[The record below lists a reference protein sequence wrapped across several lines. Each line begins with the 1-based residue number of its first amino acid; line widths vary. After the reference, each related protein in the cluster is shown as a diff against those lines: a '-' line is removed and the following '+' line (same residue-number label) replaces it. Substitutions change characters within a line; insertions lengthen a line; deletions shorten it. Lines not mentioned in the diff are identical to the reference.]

1 MTFFNYSVPPL
12 RRKQLNMDVQEL
24 EGLWQV
30 QFPQGKDRFYSKFY
44 TCLDRACLLWSL
56 LLIPMFGTA
65 QFFPVS
71 WMLQAALWSVL
82 GLVGTAAM
90 VSMTYSWVKIER
102 LTWVLYGW
110 VILMLLGLVLTDL
123 GIFLGWGKVLANLC
137 PLWLGI
143 CGIGYLGTGFAVR
156 SRAILAASLFHL
168 AAILILPYIGGWSF
182 LFTGAVM
189 VFSLLVLA
197 ELQWD
202 MQHPIN
208 SPIAAFKSEKTP
220 NPTVTNLN
228 HYLTVSRF

>member
-30 QFPQGKDRFYSKFY
+30 QFSLGKDRFYSKFY
-44 TCLDRACLLWSL
+44 TCLDRTCLLWSL

-71 WMLQAALWSVL
+71 WMLQAGLWSL
-82 GLVGTAAM
+82 LCLLGTAAM
-90 VSMTYSWVKIER
+90 VSMTYSWVKIKR

-123 GIFLGWGKVLANLC
+123 GIFLGGQQVLANLC

-143 CGIGYLGTGFAVR
+143 SGIGYLGTGFAVR
-156 SRAILAASLFHL
+156 SRALLAASFFHL
-168 AAILILPYIGGWSF
+168 SGFLILPYTGGWSF
-182 LFTGAVM
+182 LFTEAVM

-202 MQHPIN
+202 MRHSIN
-208 SPIAAFKSEKTP
+208 YAALTP
-220 NPTVTNLN
+220 Q
-228 HYLTVSRF
+228 

>member
-1 MTFFNYSVPPL
+1 MTFFNYSVPLL
-12 RRKQLNMDVQEL
+12 RRKPLNIEVQDL

-30 QFPQGKDRFYSKFY
+30 QFPLGKDRFYSKFY

-71 WMLQAALWSVL
+71 WMVQAGLWSLLSL
-82 GLVGTAAM
+82 GGTAAM
-90 VSMTYSWVKIER
+90 VSMTYSWVKREGM
-102 LTWVLYGW
+102 TWVLYGW
-110 VILMLLGLVLTDL
+110 VILMLLGFLLTDL
-123 GIFLGWGKVLANLC
+123 GIFLGWEKVLPNLC

-143 CGIGYLGTGFAVR
+143 SGIGYLGTGFAVR
-156 SRAILAASLFHL
+156 SRALLTTSFFHL
-168 AAILILPYIGGWSF
+168 SAILILPYTSGWSF

-202 MQHPIN
+202 MRHPIN
-208 SPIAAFKSEKTP
+208 YATLTP
-220 NPTVTNLN
+220 E
-228 HYLTVSRF
+228 

>member
-1 MTFFNYSVPPL
+1 MTFFNYSVPLL
-12 RRKQLNMDVQEL
+12 RRKQLTIEVQDL

-30 QFPQGKDRFYSKFY
+30 QFSLGKERFYSKFY

-71 WMLQAALWSVL
+71 WMLQAGLWSVL
-82 GLVGTAAM
+82 SLVGTAAM

-110 VILMLLGLVLTDL
+110 VILMLLGLVLTDF
-123 GIFLGWGKVLANLC
+123 GIFLGWEKVLPNLC

-143 CGIGYLGTGFAVR
+143 SGIGYLGTGFAGR
-156 SRAILAASLFHL
+156 SRALLATTFFHL
-168 AAILILPYIGGWSF
+168 SGILILPYTSGWSF
-182 LFTGAVM
+182 LFTGAGM

-202 MQHPIN
+202 MRHPIN
-208 SPIAAFKSEKTP
+208 YPTLTP
-220 NPTVTNLN
+220 E
-228 HYLTVSRF
+228 

>member
-12 RRKQLNMDVQEL
+12 RRKQLKLDVQDL
-24 EGLWQV
+24 EGVWHV
-30 QFPQGKDRFYSKFY
+30 HFPLGKDRSYSTFY
-44 TCLDRACLLWSL
+44 TCLDRACLMWSL

-65 QFFPVS
+65 QFFPVN
-71 WMLQAALWSVL
+71 WMLQAGLWSAL
-82 GLVGTAAM
+82 SLAGTVSM
-90 VSMTYSWVKIER
+90 VSSTYCWVKKER

-110 VILMLLGLVLTDL
+110 VILMLLGLLLTDL

-137 PLWLGI
+137 PLWLGLS
-143 CGIGYLGTGFAVR
+143 GIGYFWTGLAVR
-156 SRAILAASLFHL
+156 SRALLAASFFHL
-168 AAILILPYIGGWSF
+168 LGIVILPYTSGWSF

-208 SPIAAFKSEKTP
+208 YAPLTP
-220 NPTVTNLN
+220 KQQHLEPEQHRIRQLST
-228 HYLTVSRF
+228 

>member
-12 RRKQLNMDVQEL
+12 RRKQLNMDVQES

-90 VSMTYSWVKIER
+90 VSMTYSWVKVER

-208 SPIAAFKSEKTP
+208 YAALTP
-220 NPTVTNLN
+220 Q
-228 HYLTVSRF
+228 

>member
-1 MTFFNYSVPPL
+1 MTFFNYSIPLL

-24 EGLWQV
+24 EGLLQV
-30 QFPQGKDRFYSKFY
+30 QFPLGKDRFYSKFY

-71 WMLQAALWSVL
+71 WILQAGLWSVL
-82 GLVGTAAM
+82 GLGGTAAM

-123 GIFLGWGKVLANLC
+123 GIFLGWDKVLANLC

-143 CGIGYLGTGFAVR
+143 SGIGYLGTGFAVR
-156 SRAILAASLFHL
+156 SRALLAASLFHVSG
-168 AAILILPYIGGWSF
+168 ILILPYTGGWSF
-182 LFTGAVM
+182 LFTGTLM

-202 MQHPIN
+202 MRHPIN
-208 SPIAAFKSEKTP
+208 YAALTP
-220 NPTVTNLN
+220 Q
-228 HYLTVSRF
+228 